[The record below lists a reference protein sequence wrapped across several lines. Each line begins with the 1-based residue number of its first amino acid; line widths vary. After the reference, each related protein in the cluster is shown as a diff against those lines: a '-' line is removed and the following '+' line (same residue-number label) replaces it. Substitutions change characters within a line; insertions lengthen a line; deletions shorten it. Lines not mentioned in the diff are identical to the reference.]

1 MRKHLKGF
9 ILLIFILIV
18 IAGGLSC
25 LNTFITPTANIY
37 TDDEGVTCS
46 VTSFDNNHPLE
57 EDICDYVL
65 NELNDYD
72 SDIDSVKE
80 GIEEIGKSYGID
92 NLNVNFDS
100 PLGVDKL
107 CTVYNVKGTSMVP
120 TLQDGQTI
128 LVEKT
133 KDISVNDVVVAN
145 SPEYGVIV
153 KRVSDINGDKVHL
166 ISDNKNVEHK
176 IVNGRIYELKGI
188 TTWLDISNIYGVVKL

>member
-18 IAGGLSC
+18 ISGGLSC

-80 GIEEIGKSYGID
+80 GIEEIGKSYGIR
-92 NLNVNFDS
+92 S
-100 PLGVDKL
+100 
-107 CTVYNVKGTSMVP
+107 
-120 TLQDGQTI
+120 
-128 LVEKT
+128 
-133 KDISVNDVVVAN
+133 
-145 SPEYGVIV
+145 
-153 KRVSDINGDKVHL
+153 R
-166 ISDNKNVEHK
+166 
-176 IVNGRIYELKGI
+176 
-188 TTWLDISNIYGVVKL
+188 

>member
-1 MRKHLKGF
+1 MVRAT
-9 ILLIFILIV
+9 V
-18 IAGGLSC
+18 
-25 LNTFITPTANIY
+25 
-37 TDDEGVTCS
+37 
-46 VTSFDNNHPLE
+46 
-57 EDICDYVL
+57 
-65 NELNDYD
+65 
-72 SDIDSVKE
+72 
-80 GIEEIGKSYGID
+80 
-92 NLNVNFDS
+92 
-100 PLGVDKL
+100 LGVDKL

-176 IVNGRIYELKGI
+176 IVNGRIYDNGKLHYPLIKKFLFLLHCRQGRQIFFRHRYCRFLHFQELH
-188 TTWLDISNIYGVVKL
+188 LQ

>member
-1 MRKHLKGF
+1 
-9 ILLIFILIV
+9 
-18 IAGGLSC
+18 
-25 LNTFITPTANIY
+25 
-37 TDDEGVTCS
+37 
-46 VTSFDNNHPLE
+46 
-57 EDICDYVL
+57 
-65 NELNDYD
+65 
-72 SDIDSVKE
+72 
-80 GIEEIGKSYGID
+80 
-92 NLNVNFDS
+92 
-100 PLGVDKL
+100 
-107 CTVYNVKGTSMVP
+107 MVP

-188 TTWLDISNIYGVVKL
+188 TTWVDISNIYGVVKL